1 MDKKKFC
8 TFGQIRLVNIQNSII
23 GDMQRIGMQ
32 ILSMGLISW
41 IPLILLAAMYLFS
54 SENKNL
60 FKDLISLDFYA
71 NYHLCKNFFRV
82 IYLISVAQVQFK
94 VGFMC
99 CNNRQK
105 FLIKAAIHCWQTNT
119 QQCLMVMTISNQNK
133 SFSFI
138 QGTSNLTWVLPITPC
153 LFLEWFSWERGP
165 PSQLSRI

>member
-105 FLIKAAIHCWQTNT
+105 FLIKAAIYCWQTNT
-119 QQCLMVMTISNQNK
+119 AMFDGHDDI
-133 SFSFI
+133 
-138 QGTSNLTWVLPITPC
+138 
-153 LFLEWFSWERGP
+153 EWK
-165 PSQLSRI
+165 